1 MRLSPLRRSRDVRAL
16 PITGAVRLDRRTKN
30 LVKRLRPGEI
40 AVIDHVDLDRM
51 SAEALVACRVA
62 AVVNAAESIS
72 GRYPSLGPELIVAAG
87 IPLVDAAGP
96 AVLTALHDGDRVS
109 IDSGRVLRGETFVAE
124 GLRLD
129 SARVE
134 ELMERARGGL
144 SAQLEAFTLNTVE
157 YLRRER
163 DLLLDGVGIP
173 DVSTPMGDRHV
184 VVVVRGYDYKQ
195 DLRALRPY
203 VREHHPVLVGVDEG
217 ADALVDAGLVPDL
230 IVGDADSVSDD
241 TLRSGAEIVVHA
253 HRDGRIPGRDRLD
266 RLGLDAVEFPAGG
279 TSEDVAMLLAD
290 AGGASLIVAVG
301 THATLEEFLDRGRSG
316 MASTFLTRLRV
327 GPKLVD
333 AEAVSSL
340 YRARIHSW
348 QLLLLLV
355 AGLLAVL
362 FAVAATPAGD
372 DWLGVLEA
380 RLADIVDFF
389 QGLL

>member
-1 MRLSPLRRSRDVRAL
+1 
-16 PITGAVRLDRRTKN
+16 
-30 LVKRLRPGEI
+30 
-40 AVIDHVDLDRM
+40 
-51 SAEALVACRVA
+51 
-62 AVVNAAESIS
+62 AESIS
-72 GRYPSLGPELIVAAG
+72 GRYPSLGPEVIVAAG

-96 AVLTALHDGDRVS
+96 AVLSALHEGDRVS

-129 SARVE
+129 TARVK

-173 DVSTPMGDRHV
+173 DVSTPMADRHV

-230 IVGDADSVSDD
+230 IVGNADSVSDD

-266 RLGLDAVEFPAGG
+266 RLGLDAVVFPAGG
-279 TSEDVAMLLAD
+279 TSEDLAMLLAD
-290 AGGASLIVAVG
+290 SGGASLIVAVG
-301 THATLEEFLDRGRSG
+301 THGTLEEFLDRGRSG

-372 DWLGVLEA
+372 NWLGGLEA
-380 RLADIVDFF
+380 RWADIVDLFR
-389 QGLL
+389 GLL

>member
-1 MRLSPLRRSRDVRAL
+1 M
-16 PITGAVRLDRRTKN
+16 N
-30 LVKRLRPGEI
+30 LVKRLRPGDI

-51 SAEALVACRVA
+51 SAEALVGCRVA

-72 GRYPSLGPELIVAAG
+72 GRYPSLGPEMIVAAG

-96 AVLTALHDGDRVS
+96 AVLTSLHEGDRVS
-109 IDSGRVLRGETFVAE
+109 IDGGRVLRGDTFVAE
-124 GLRLD
+124 GLPLD
-129 SARVE
+129 TVRVE

-173 DVSTPMGDRHV
+173 DVSTPMSGRHV
-184 VVVVRGYDYKQ
+184 VVVVRGYDYKK
-195 DLRALRPY
+195 DLRTLRPY

-217 ADALVDAGLVPDL
+217 ADALVETGLVPDL
-230 IVGDADSVSDD
+230 VVGNVDSVSDE
-241 TLRSGAEIVVHA
+241 TLRSGAEVVVHA
-253 HRDGRIPGRDRLD
+253 HRDGRVPGRDRLD
-266 RLGLDAVEFPAGG
+266 RLGVDAVVFSAGG

-290 AGGASLIVAVG
+290 AAGASLIVAVG

-316 MASTFLTRLRV
+316 QASTFLTRLRV

-333 AEAVSSL
+333 ADAVSSL

-348 QLLLLLV
+348 QLLVLLL

-362 FAVAATPAGD
+362 AAVATTPAGD
-372 DWLGVLEA
+372 DWFDALGTGWSE
-380 RLADIVDFF
+380 IGDFF
-389 QGLL
+389 RGLL